1 MQQRLTQ
8 LAAGRRPAVWA
19 ALATGVAL
27 VAGSL
32 HTPLVPHAQA
42 PQPATLSPVLDR
54 ATRTSVGPVE
64 AGMRNVLYHVDDRVV
79 LEIGHLRGALQP
91 TRPDAPPW
99 FDDPASFV
107 LAIDTGDVAITPAS
121 LSALRND
128 YVFNYK
134 GSPLKHLEVT
144 IDEGELKQK
153 GLLHKVVD
161 LPFTIRAQLTV
172 TDDGRLRMH
181 PTSVKVMGLP
191 VKSLMRLFGLE
202 LDNLVHVRSGRGV
215 EIEDND
221 FLLAPADL
229 LPPPRIQGRVTG
241 VRLEPTRIQQI
252 FGGSV
257 RAGARASLRPSDP
270 KAPNYMFYRGKLLRF
285 GKLTMADADL
295 QIVDEDPSDPF
306 DFYLSHLNE
315 QLVAGESHNQTD
327 FGLLTSMPDYADLR
341 RSGQKAKTSDLSARG
356 ATKPA
361 PEQR

>member
-1 MQQRLTQ
+1 MQLV
-8 LAAGRRPAVWA
+8 L
-19 ALATGVAL
+19 L
-27 VAGSL
+27 VASAL
-32 HTPLVPHAQA
+32 LALPAAHRQA
-42 PQPATLSPVLDR
+42 PQSPKLPPVLDR
-54 ATRTSVGPVE
+54 ATRTPVGPVE
-64 AGMRNVLYHVDDRVV
+64 AEMRNVLYHVDDRVV
-79 LEIGHLRGALQP
+79 LEIGHLRGALRP

-99 FDDPASFV
+99 FDDPASFT

-121 LSALRND
+121 LSALLND

-134 GSPLKHLEVT
+134 GSPLKQLEVT
-144 IDEGELKQK
+144 IDQGELKQK
-153 GLLHKVVD
+153 GILHKVVD
-161 LPFTIRAQLTV
+161 LPFTIRAQLTT

-202 LDNLVHVRSGRGV
+202 LDNLVHVRQGRGV
-215 EIEDND
+215 EIENND

-229 LPPPRIQGRVTG
+229 LPPPRIQGKVTG
-241 VRLEPTRIQQI
+241 VQLEPTRIRQI

-257 RAGARASLRPSDP
+257 RAGARVSLRPSDP

-315 QLVAGESHNQTD
+315 QLVAGKSRNQTD

-341 RSGQKAKTSDLSARG
+341 RSTQKAQRSGRSARVPDQATSD
-356 ATKPA
+356 
-361 PEQR
+361 Q